1 MKFYFTFLFFI
12 IGFNSYSQES
22 ALLNL
27 DKNKLAVNGFDL
39 VSYFD
44 NNPQEGNE
52 SKVYIYEDIHYYFI
66 NNENREK
73 FIKFPEKYLPQYGGW
88 CAYAMGDSGEKVEI
102 DPETFKVINGKLYLF
117 YNKYFSNTLKY
128 WNKDETALKQNADKN
143 WLKHIKE

>member
-1 MKFYFTFLFFI
+1 MKFYFIFLI
-12 IGFNSYSQES
+12 ISFNSYSQES
-22 ALLNL
+22 TLLNL
-27 DKNKLAVNGFDL
+27 DKNKLAVNGYDL
-39 VSYFD
+39 VSYFY

-52 SKVYIYEDIHYYFI
+52 SVEYIYEDIHYYFI

-73 FIKFPEKYLPQYGGW
+73 FIKLPEKYLPQYGGW

-143 WLKHIKE
+143 WEKNFD